1 MRSPSDG
8 ENKMKK
14 IVYIDLDGVI
24 FDFEKAHKEA
34 LEMNPKQP
42 FPQSQLGFFT
52 NLTPIK
58 DAVYSVEELFLYFD
72 VYFLTAPSTK
82 NPLCYTEK
90 RLSIEYLFG
99 FEACKKLIIF
109 ENKSLVKGHYLID
122 DRFDSHK
129 QNEFEGELI
138 LFGSEKFP
146 NWIFVLKYLYE
157 KEGLYV

>member
-1 MRSPSDG
+1 
-8 ENKMKK
+8 MKK
-14 IVYIDLDGVI
+14 IVYIDMDGVI
-24 FDFEKAHKEA
+24 FDFENAHKEA
-34 LEMNPKQP
+34 LESNPRQP
-42 FPQSQLGFFT
+42 FPQSQIGFFA
-52 NLTPIK
+52 NLKPIK
-58 DAVYSVEELFLYFD
+58 NAIYSIDELFYHFD

-90 RLSIEYLFG
+90 RISIENWFG
-99 FEACKKLIIF
+99 FEACKKLIIC

-146 NWIFVLKYLYE
+146 DWNSILTYLFE
-157 KEGLYV
+157 KEKIDA